1 MRNYEQNVKENI
13 NEVELFLTILVS
25 LNQHISKIIYLVDN
39 NIKDKRQIQVLSNS
53 LLSLIDLSIVPFITE
68 NNLKIATWRRK
79 MCMKVEKCYTAQ
91 GLAWLLTQI
100 WEF

>member
-68 NNLKIATWRRK
+68 NNLKIAT
-79 MCMKVEKCYTAQ
+79 
-91 GLAWLLTQI
+91 
-100 WEF
+100 